1 MDNGTS
7 LYFTFIHIIYLS
19 KAKEE
24 LILVKYIELMPLDR
38 GTVETVECM
47 FTTIL
52 GLLNK
57 MHLNKLVYI
66 VMGGFA

>member
-1 MDNGTS
+1 
-7 LYFTFIHIIYLS
+7 
-19 KAKEE
+19 
-24 LILVKYIELMPLDR
+24 MPLDR

-66 VMGGFA
+66 VMGGFAWMTRKLHG

>member
-1 MDNGTS
+1 M
-7 LYFTFIHIIYLS
+7 S

-38 GTVETVECM
+38 GTVECM

-66 VMGGFA
+66 VMGGFAWMTRKLHG